1 MDYRAVCLDVCE
13 LAREA
18 GAYIARQ
25 RERFTFSDVEF
36 KGAQNLVSYVDKQTE
51 RTLVERLKA
60 LVPEAEFVTEEG
72 TVSAAGGA
80 SRLKWIVDPLD
91 GTTNFVHGLSPY
103 CVSIALTEE
112 DEPVVGVVY
121 EVTRDEMFYAWRGSY
136 AYLNGER
143 IVVSQTDRLENSLI
157 AIGFAYGT
165 VSKTDGF
172 IDSLIRFQNTTN
184 GVRRL
189 GSAAA
194 DLAYVACGRF
204 DAFFH
209 EGLSPW
215 DVAAGAFGRYAGRGA
230 GDRLRRRE
238 RLFVRPA
245 DHRGYAGRVRR
256 ISKAGQMTSSER
268 IQYRLLWGVSRVAG
282 WLPRGLLYRGF
293 APMVCWV
300 LHRVVRYRVSV
311 VRTNL
316 ANAFPEKSR
325 EELRDIERRFYR
337 HLSEVFIDT
346 ILLGSISRREILE
359 RMVYRDVEKQEELM
373 RGRSWISAMSHFGSW
388 ELTINYVCHTDHRV
402 FAVYR
407 PLHNAV
413 VDRFYHSARSRF
425 GTQPVPM
432 NDIFKETIAA
442 RLSGGKPVIVALIAD
457 QTPPWHEIK
466 HWYRFL
472 EQDTPFFSGI
482 EKMALKLKMP
492 VYFMHVRKVAP
503 RHYEAEFKLVYDG
516 VEPVAEHQITE
527 RYIAL
532 LEAMIR
538 ESPELWMWSHRRWKH
553 KKPADYDMRHSRDT
567 ETHNIPEA

>member
-1 MDYRAVCLDVCE
+1 M
-13 LAREA
+13 
-18 GAYIARQ
+18 
-25 RERFTFSDVEF
+25 
-36 KGAQNLVSYVDKQTE
+36 
-51 RTLVERLKA
+51 
-60 LVPEAEFVTEEG
+60 
-72 TVSAAGGA
+72 
-80 SRLKWIVDPLD
+80 
-91 GTTNFVHGLSPY
+91 
-103 CVSIALTEE
+103 TEE

-215 DVAAGAFGRYAGRGA
+215 DVAAGALVAMQAGARVTDYGGGNGYFGTAGGSS
-230 GDRLRRRE
+230 RLRRPCTTNFKSRSNDVE
-238 RLFVRPA
+238 RA
-245 DHRGYAGRVRR
+245 DTVSAAVGGQSGGRVASPR
-256 ISKAGQMTSSER
+256 AA
-268 IQYRLLWGVSRVAG
+268 LSR
-282 WLPRGLLYRGF
+282 F

>member
-72 TVSAAGGA
+72 TVSASGGA

-215 DVAAGAFGRYAGRGA
+215 DVAAGALVAMQAGARVTDYG
-230 GDRLRRRE
+230 GGN
-238 RLFVRPA
+238 
-245 DHRGYAGRVRR
+245 GYLYGRR
-256 ISKAGQMTSSER
+256 IIAAT
-268 IQYRLLWGVSRVAG
+268 
-282 WLPRGLLYRGF
+282 P
-293 APMVCWV
+293 
-300 LHRVVRYRVSV
+300 
-311 VRTNL
+311 
-316 ANAFPEKSR
+316 
-325 EELRDIERRFYR
+325 
-337 HLSEVFIDT
+337 
-346 ILLGSISRREILE
+346 
-359 RMVYRDVEKQEELM
+359 
-373 RGRSWISAMSHFGSW
+373 
-388 ELTINYVCHTDHRV
+388 
-402 FAVYR
+402 AVY
-407 PLHNAV
+407 
-413 VDRFYHSARSRF
+413 D
-425 GTQPVPM
+425 
-432 NDIFKETIAA
+432 
-442 RLSGGKPVIVALIAD
+442 
-457 QTPPWHEIK
+457 
-466 HWYRFL
+466 
-472 EQDTPFFSGI
+472 
-482 EKMALKLKMP
+482 
-492 VYFMHVRKVAP
+492 
-503 RHYEAEFKLVYDG
+503 EFQKQV
-516 VEPVAEHQITE
+516 
-527 RYIAL
+527 
-532 LEAMIR
+532 
-538 ESPELWMWSHRRWKH
+538 K
-553 KKPADYDMRHSRDT
+553 
-567 ETHNIPEA
+567 

>member
-184 GVRRL
+184 GVR
-189 GSAAA
+189 
-194 DLAYVACGRF
+194 F

-215 DVAAGAFGRYAGRGA
+215 DVAAGALVAMQAGARVTDYG
-230 GDRLRRRE
+230 GGN
-238 RLFVRPA
+238 
-245 DHRGYAGRVRR
+245 GYLYGRR
-256 ISKAGQMTSSER
+256 IIAAT
-268 IQYRLLWGVSRVAG
+268 
-282 WLPRGLLYRGF
+282 P
-293 APMVCWV
+293 
-300 LHRVVRYRVSV
+300 
-311 VRTNL
+311 
-316 ANAFPEKSR
+316 
-325 EELRDIERRFYR
+325 
-337 HLSEVFIDT
+337 
-346 ILLGSISRREILE
+346 
-359 RMVYRDVEKQEELM
+359 
-373 RGRSWISAMSHFGSW
+373 
-388 ELTINYVCHTDHRV
+388 
-402 FAVYR
+402 AVY
-407 PLHNAV
+407 
-413 VDRFYHSARSRF
+413 D
-425 GTQPVPM
+425 
-432 NDIFKETIAA
+432 
-442 RLSGGKPVIVALIAD
+442 
-457 QTPPWHEIK
+457 
-466 HWYRFL
+466 
-472 EQDTPFFSGI
+472 
-482 EKMALKLKMP
+482 
-492 VYFMHVRKVAP
+492 
-503 RHYEAEFKLVYDG
+503 EFQKQV
-516 VEPVAEHQITE
+516 
-527 RYIAL
+527 
-532 LEAMIR
+532 
-538 ESPELWMWSHRRWKH
+538 K
-553 KKPADYDMRHSRDT
+553 
-567 ETHNIPEA
+567 